1 MDPMLTLVAVLCGT
15 ALLGWEGA
23 LIAVPVAATLQVIVE
38 EVVVPARLAKIG
50 ELPEQDQPVDE
61 PPEVASE
68 TTLRSSGWAF
78 TGRRPAPS

>member
-1 MDPMLTLVAVLCGT
+1 VLCGT

-23 LIAVPVAATLQVIVE
+23 LIAVPVAAMLQVIME

-50 ELPEQDQPVDE
+50 DGPELDQPADE
-61 PPEVASE
+61 PPQIASE